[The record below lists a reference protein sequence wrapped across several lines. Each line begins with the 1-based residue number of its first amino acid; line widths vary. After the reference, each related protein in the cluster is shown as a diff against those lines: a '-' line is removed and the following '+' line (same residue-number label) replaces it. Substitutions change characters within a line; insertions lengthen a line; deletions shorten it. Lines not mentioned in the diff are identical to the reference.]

1 MKVAQIESQILP
13 SRQKAKLNF
22 KHLTSLIVSEKSIL
36 RDLWSSTWLLHS
48 QILLWNGFMQTA
60 SDGIHPGVSSIL
72 FMPMIDQKST
82 DASCILSTMHFV
94 CNQLLRHKMTP
105 VLTFNQPLY
114 WKAMET
120 CYRHAMFVHLI

>member
-1 MKVAQIESQILP
+1 MGIIVAVTPKLNRKFIIPCLREVSSDDLATVAQIESQILP
-13 SRQKAKLNF
+13 SRQKAKMNF

-48 QILLWNGFMQTA
+48 QIPLWNGFMQTA

-82 DASCILSTMHFV
+82 DVSCILSTMHFV
-94 CNQLLRHKMTP
+94 CNQSLR
-105 VLTFNQPLY
+105 
-114 WKAMET
+114 
-120 CYRHAMFVHLI
+120 